1 MSSEV
6 SVPRTAVA
14 LGITDP
20 VESARAELKAALAA
34 IEEKVNVPKRVV
46 RATDQGVNKARRF
59 VDRNPVQ
66 GVAAVVGVAAAV
78 GLVVWGVV
86 RLYTR

>member
-1 MSSEV
+1 MSSDLP
-6 SVPRTAVA
+6 VPRTAVA

-20 VESARAELKAALAA
+20 VERARAELKATLAA
-34 IEEKVNVPKRVV
+34 IEVKANVPKRVAV
-46 RATDQGVNKARRF
+46 ATDRRVAQARRF
-59 VDRNPVQ
+59 TNRNPTAA
-66 GVAAVVGVAAAV
+66 VAAVAGVAAAV